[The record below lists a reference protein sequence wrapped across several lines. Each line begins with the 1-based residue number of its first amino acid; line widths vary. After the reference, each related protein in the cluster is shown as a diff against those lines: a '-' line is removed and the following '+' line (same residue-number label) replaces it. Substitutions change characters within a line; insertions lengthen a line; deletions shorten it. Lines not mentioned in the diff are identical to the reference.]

1 MNYITKDRK
10 TQSALRLFVYG
21 TLKRGYW
28 NHDRFCRG
36 ALYIQDAKIRGRLYQ
51 LPSGIPVLR
60 IPDNDI
66 LAVGTSDPL
75 ADVATQERF
84 SGQLST
90 EIACDEANWQMIH
103 GELAVFPDPV
113 LSLPPIDRLEGFST
127 GYPSPY
133 RRVLVP
139 ISTEDGVQSV
149 WCYIGSGLQLHP
161 AIPLKSSV
169 WHPHAE

>member
-51 LPSGIPVLR
+51 LPSGIPILR
-60 IPDNDI
+60 IPNNDI
-66 LAVGTSDPL
+66 LTVGTSDPL
-75 ADVATQERF
+75 ADVVTQERF
-84 SGQLST
+84 FGQLPAET
-90 EIACDEANWQMIH
+90 ACDETGWQMIH
-103 GELAVFPDPV
+103 GELVVFPNPI
-113 LSLPPIDRLEGFST
+113 LSLPPIDRLEGFGP
-127 GYPSPY
+127 GYPSLY
-133 RRVLVP
+133 YRVLVP
-139 ISTEDGVQSV
+139 ILTKDSVQPA

-161 AIPLKSSV
+161 AIPLNSSS